1 MQELYSS
8 HPVMFKD
15 QPFYFIIN
23 IALIPAFGLGL
34 LLFLIWYLRVI
45 SKKLTITNRDVLFES
60 GLLSKDRREV
70 SLSSIRA
77 VNVKQ
82 SLFNRIFGT
91 GTVSIFSA
99 GDQPEFVISGLPD
112 PHTVRDLIKNR
123 EVG

>member
-8 HPVMFKD
+8 HPVMFKA
-15 QPFYFIIN
+15 QPLYFIIN
-23 IALIPAFGLGL
+23 IVLIPVFGLGL
-34 LLFLIWYLRVI
+34 LLFLIWYLKVI
-45 SKKLTITNRDVLFES
+45 SKKLTITERDVLFES

-70 SLSSIRA
+70 SISSIRA

-99 GDQPEFVISGLPD
+99 GDQPEFEISGIPD

-123 EVG
+123 D